1 MMPLYRSPEE
11 VADEYMQTSRR
22 FLLQA
27 ETELAVGDL
36 IQASEKGWG
45 AVAQA
50 LKAAATLRG
59 LEHGNHK
66 SLRRVVNVLTDETG
80 NPRIRELFGFAEALH
95 ANFYETWMK
104 AGQIEALVSLMREFV
119 EIIASA
125 PPHAGLSLR
134 PIRRRAF
141 IRDREDSVE

>member
-1 MMPLYRSPEE
+1 MTPLYVAPEE
-11 VADEYMQTSRR
+11 VANEYMSAARR

-27 ETELAVGDL
+27 ETEFAVGDL

-45 AVAQA
+45 AAAQA

-59 LEHGNHK
+59 IGHWSHK
-66 SLRRVVNVLTDETG
+66 EMRQVVNVLTDETG
-80 NPRIRELFGFAEALH
+80 NPRIRELFKVAEGLH
-95 ANFYETWMK
+95 ANFYEARMK
-104 AGQIEALVSLMREFV
+104 ASEIEVCVRLMREFV
-119 EIIASA
+119 GIIANA
-125 PPHAGLSLR
+125 PPPAGLSLR